1 MTTPR
6 SAARRSRRSVRTLA
20 AVVLIVS
27 ALVAGTAAIVVATV
41 AALAVAVA
49 YAVTVCSV
57 AARLLTNETAQVR
70 RDWARDR
77 AVTAHEQSREAARR
91 KREQVSFA
99 DTMAEKVQVRDTRI
113 EDLAAQIAEAEAALS
128 RAEAEHVAAA
138 RRADA
143 LDGEL
148 QQTRDSLLGTRA
160 EVRRLRDELAASQS
174 SELEA
179 RTELLA
185 WQQQAEEQ
193 RRLA

>member
-6 SAARRSRRSVRTLA
+6 SAARRSRRSARTLA

-91 KREQVSFA
+91 TREQVSFA
-99 DTMAEKVQVRDTRI
+99 DSMAEKVQVRDTRI
-113 EDLAAQIAEAEAALS
+113 EDLAAQIAEAEVALAQ
-128 RAEAEHVAAA
+128 AEAEHVAAA

-174 SELEA
+174 AELEA

>member
-27 ALVAGTAAIVVATV
+27 ALVAGMAAIVVATV

-113 EDLAAQIAEAEAALS
+113 EDLAAQIAEAEAALA

-174 SELEA
+174 AELEA